1 MAQLDSSR
9 DVTKKMLQTIRES
22 IEAPSKEIVITNDNK
37 FGDNTL
43 TSEKEYISSNLNSTV
58 RFSENALVFY
68 PDKDDLT
75 FSGEVPELNNLRF
88 QFRLNDPTGQG
99 VYIWVQQLQ
108 LTDVNVR
115 KVQLIHNLF
124 LNWKDRWV
132 KNAALLDSLKGNQ

>member
-9 DVTKKMLQTIRES
+9 DVTQKMLQTIRES